1 MSHGDTAWRF
11 FVECPTCQE
20 RIIISDA
27 PSPDEV
33 EHPTH
38 RGIEIACP
46 RCRTHHTYRGA
57 EVQRG
62 AVEDGAE

>member
-1 MSHGDTAWRF
+1 MAGGRSKWRF
-11 FVECPTCQE
+11 FVDCSTCGAK
-20 RIIISDA
+20 IIIGDA

-46 RCRTHHTYRGA
+46 QCRTHQTYRGA

-62 AVEDGAE
+62 EIEDDDE